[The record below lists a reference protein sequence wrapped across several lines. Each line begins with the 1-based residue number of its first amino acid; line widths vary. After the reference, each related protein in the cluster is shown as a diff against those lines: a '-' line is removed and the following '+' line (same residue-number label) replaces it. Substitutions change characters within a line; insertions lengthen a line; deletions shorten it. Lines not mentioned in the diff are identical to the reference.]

1 MPPPSTEPFAWG
13 DFTWLNGNDRRH
25 SRAFDSQYFTPQLD
39 VDANYTY
46 SFWHPNDNTVVGSSL
61 MGRNNEVELSFLGV
75 GGDFDITPQHRVS
88 GNLNQLW
95 FDNTATL
102 EAARQ
107 QANIGRSIGTDAS
120 VAWIYRPFFT
130 QNVVVRLSGAV
141 LRPGSGFKA
150 LYGTDHSTYY
160 SVLANVILTY

>member
-1 MPPPSTEPFAWG
+1 MLPDLRTSKEQG
-13 DFTWLNGNDRRH
+13 QSN
-25 SRAFDSQYFTPQLD
+25 FDNPGLR
-39 VDANYTY
+39 
-46 SFWHPNDNTVVGSSL
+46 L
-61 MGRNNEVELSFLGV
+61 LGV
-75 GGDFDITPQHRVS
+75 GADFDVTPTSRLS
-88 GNLNQLW
+88 ANLNQLW

-120 VAWIYRPFFT
+120 VAYIYRPFFT
-130 QNVVVRLSGAV
+130 QNIVVRLSGAV
-141 LRPGSGFKA
+141 LRPGSGFKS